1 MNKTIIGILAK
12 ILFRGSLWAD
22 AKRLVLDATG
32 ATHLTGVEK
41 HQRVV
46 DDLRQLFGNLA
57 TLTLDTAAQLAAQ
70 WALGGKNG

>member
-1 MNKTIIGILAK
+1 MNKTLISFIAK
-12 ILFRGSLWAD
+12 ILLGGALWND

-32 ATHLTGVEK
+32 ATHLTGIEK

-46 DDLRQLFGNLA
+46 DDLRQLFGTLA